1 MQPDK
6 DLFSLVNIAV
16 RKRSMFPPIN
26 IILESN
32 DLIVSVNCGEFCYCD
47 NANTDFCSL
56 AAVMS
61 LVLLEKFFNNRF
73 RYPGHLHAIVAGTLC
88 ARFTFPYSQTC
99 PTPNYSLR
107 HRRQPA
113 SWSQT

>member
-1 MQPDK
+1 MQPDR

-32 DLIVSVNCGEFCYCD
+32 DLIVSVNCGKFRYRD

-61 LVLLEKFFNNRF
+61 LVLFDKFFYNRS
-73 RYPGHLHAIVAGTLC
+73 RYTGHLSALLACCSCTRL
-88 ARFTFPYSQTC
+88 TFPFSYGAKIKLLINLSQ
-99 PTPNYSLR
+99 
-107 HRRQPA
+107 
-113 SWSQT
+113 

>member
-1 MQPDK
+1 MQPDR

-32 DLIVSVNCGEFCYCD
+32 DLIVSVNCGKFCYRD

-73 RYPGHLHAIVAGTLC
+73 RYTGHCLQ
-88 ARFTFPYSQTC
+88 YSRDA
-99 PTPNYSLR
+99 PELG
-107 HRRQPA
+107 
-113 SWSQT
+113 